1 MHIKIHFT
9 DFWQNFDYQESFF
22 WKFLSDK
29 YDLEISDK
37 PDVLIYGPFGQDH
50 RKFNCIRIFHT
61 GENIRPNFLECD
73 FAFSFDLISDQR
85 NYRFPLY
92 AWYNQHKKLLEN
104 RLDNFDI
111 KNKSFCN
118 FVYSNDKALER
129 IDFFNKLS
137 NYKKVDSGGRF
148 MNNIGY
154 QVQNKGQ
161 FISNYKFTICFE
173 NESYPRYTSE
183 KIYDAM
189 LANSVPI
196 YWGNPLIHEEFNP
209 KSFINVHDFSSL
221 DAVVDKVIE
230 LDSNDDLYF
239 QMLKEPFFY
248 NNEIPIGLREENIH
262 KQFEYIFSLIGS
274 YIPVSNRFFSKM
286 HYYRKDFKSWV
297 KLKIN

>member
-1 MHIKIHFT
+1 MHIKIRFT
-9 DFWQNFDYQESFF
+9 DFWQNFDYKESFF
-22 WKFLSDK
+22 WKFLSEK
-29 YDLEISDK
+29 YDLEISEN
-37 PDVLIYGPFGQDH
+37 PDVLIYGPFGQEY

-73 FAFSFDLISDQR
+73 FAFSFDLISNPR

-92 AWYNQHKKLLEN
+92 AWYNEHEKLLEN
-104 RLDNFDI
+104 RVENFDI
-111 KNKSFCN
+111 INKGFCN
-118 FVYSNDKALER
+118 FVYSNDRALER

-148 MNNIGY
+148 LNNIGF
-154 QVQNKGQ
+154 QVKNKSQ

-189 LANSVPI
+189 LANSIPI

-209 KSFINVHDFSSL
+209 KSFINVHDFPSL

-230 LDSNDDLYF
+230 LDSNDTLYY
-239 QMLKEPFFY
+239 QMLNEPFFHD
-248 NNEIPIGLREENIH
+248 NEIPIGLRKENIYN
-262 KQFEYIFSLIGS
+262 QFQYIFGLIGK
-274 YIPVSNRFFSKM
+274 YNPISNTLLSKL
-286 HYYRKDFKSWV
+286 HYYRKDFNSWV
-297 KLKIN
+297 KSKI